1 MEKETKLKNPIEL
14 IIEPRMSGGLLCAVA
29 NTEDGGCASVFW
41 DAIDKAW
48 VFAEGLPVGTV
59 FAAVPLSEERMKRE
73 GISESISYLNFV
85 ANEKKNR
92 DQTETS

>member
-1 MEKETKLKNPIEL
+1 MERKLKSPTEL
-14 IIEPRMSGGLLCAVA
+14 IVEPRMSGGLLCAVA

>member
-1 MEKETKLKNPIEL
+1 MNDTKLKLPIEL
-14 IIEPRMSGGLLCAVA
+14 IVYPRDSGGLTCAVA
-29 NTEDGGCASVFW
+29 NTVDEGCASVFW

-92 DQTETS
+92 DQTETSR

>member
-1 MEKETKLKNPIEL
+1 MERKLKSPTEL
-14 IIEPRMSGGLLCAVA
+14 IVEPRMSGGLLCAVA
-29 NTEDGGCASVFW
+29 NTEDEGCASVFW

-92 DQTETS
+92 DQTETSR